1 MSYNESETRFFLF
14 DPVLR
19 AKGFDDHSKLRLETP
34 APVEPTGNP
43 RACVGRDERTP
54 TEIIASIAAHGRTV
68 DAALTR
74 LNALLAVGDRTEGAE

>member
-1 MSYNESETRFFLF
+1 MSYNESETRFFLI

-43 RACVGRDERTP
+43 RACVGPDERPPRSSHRLPRTAGRWTP
-54 TEIIASIAAHGRTV
+54 RSPG
-68 DAALTR
+68 
-74 LNALLAVGDRTEGAE
+74 